1 MADIKKG
8 SDLITTMG
16 DTEKRLKKLERQL
29 AVPRKGASS
38 IVTEQSTVG
47 TGTESFANETVT
59 VVTTAN
65 CLIHFFLQMD
75 AKTSLAAAPCTVR
88 IESVETSERFDCFE
102 VTSTSF
108 RRFATAP
115 GTGATA
121 GEADFTSESGVPP
134 FTFNSLKGGVLT
146 VASPLEGWATSAGPH
161 EFTISYTQAT
171 SGETLTVKNRKFFA
185 WVQPF

>member
-1 MADIKKG
+1 MADVKKG
-8 SDLITTMG
+8 SDLITTLG
-16 DTEKRLKKLERQL
+16 ETEKRLKKVERQL

-88 IESVETSERFDCFE
+88 IQSVETSERFDCFE

-115 GTGATA
+115 GTGSTLN
-121 GEADFTSESGVPP
+121 ADFTSESGVPYD
-134 FTFNSLKGGVLT
+134 TFNALRGGVLT
-146 VASPLEGWATSAGPH
+146 VASPLDGWATSAGPH

>member
-1 MADIKKG
+1 MADVKKG
-8 SDLITTMG
+8 SDLITTLG
-16 DTEKRLKKLERQL
+16 ETEKRLKKVERQL

-75 AKTSLAAAPCTVR
+75 AKTSSASAPCTVR
-88 IESVETSERFDCFE
+88 IESVETSERFVCFE
-102 VTSTSF
+102 VTSLGF
-108 RRFATAP
+108 RRFRTAP
-115 GTGATA
+115 GTGSIIS
-121 GEADFTSESGVPP
+121 ADFTSESGVSPA
-134 FTFNSLKGGVLT
+134 TFNSLRGGVLT

-161 EFTISYTQAT
+161 EFTISYNQPT

>member
-1 MADIKKG
+1 MADVKKG
-8 SDLITTMG
+8 SDLITTMSE
-16 DTEKRLKKLERQL
+16 TEKRLKKVERQL

-47 TGTESFANETVT
+47 TWSESFANETVT

-65 CLIHFFLQMD
+65 CLMHFFLQMD
-75 AKTSLAAAPCTVR
+75 AKTSSLAAPCTVA
-88 IESVETSERFDCFE
+88 ITSVETSEEFFCFSI
-102 VTSTSF
+102 TSTVF

-115 GTGATA
+115 GTGSTLA
-121 GEADFTSESGVPP
+121 ADFTSESGSVPK
-134 FTFNSLKGGVLT
+134 TFNSLRGGVLT

-161 EFTISYTQAT
+161 EFTITYNQPT
-171 SGETLTVKNRKFFA
+171 SFETLTVKNRKFFA

>member
-65 CLIHFFLQMD
+65 CLIHFFLQID
-75 AKTSLAAAPCTVR
+75 AKTSSAAAPCTVA
-88 IESVETSERFDCFE
+88 IESVEIVNPFVCFE

-108 RRFATAP
+108 KRFATAP
-115 GTGATA
+115 GTGSTLS
-121 GEADFTSESGVPP
+121 ADFVAQTGLPGP
-134 FTFNSLKGGVLT
+134 TFNSLRGGVLT
-146 VASPLEGWATSAGPH
+146 VPSPLDGWATSAGPH
-161 EFTISYTQAT
+161 EFTISYNQPT
-171 SGETLTVKNRKFFA
+171 SFETLTVKNRKFFA

>member
-1 MADIKKG
+1 MADVKKG
-8 SDLITTMG
+8 SDLITTLG
-16 DTEKRLKKLERQL
+16 ETEKRLKKVERQL

-38 IVTEQSTVG
+38 IVTEESTVG
-47 TGTESFANETVT
+47 TGTQSFAGETVT

-75 AKTSLAAAPCTVR
+75 AKTSSVAAPCTVA
-88 IESVETSERFDCFE
+88 IKSVETSEEFACFQ
-102 VTSTSF
+102 VTSTVV

-115 GTGATA
+115 GTGSTLA
-121 GEADFTSESGVPP
+121 ADFTSQLGSPP
-134 FTFNSLKGGVLT
+134 PATFNSLRGGVLT
-146 VASPLEGWATSAGPH
+146 VASPLEDWATSAGPH

-171 SGETLTVKNRKFFA
+171 SFETLTVKNRKFFA

>member
-1 MADIKKG
+1 MADVKKG
-8 SDLITTMG
+8 SDLITTLSE
-16 DTEKRLKKLERQL
+16 TEKRLKKVERQL

-65 CLIHFFLQMD
+65 CLIHFFLQID
-75 AKTSLAAAPCTVR
+75 AKTSSVAAPCTVA
-88 IESVETSERFDCFE
+88 IKSVEIPDLFVCFE
-102 VTSTSF
+102 VTNTSF
-108 RRFATAP
+108 WRFATAP
-115 GTGATA
+115 GTGSILI
-121 GEADFTSESGVPP
+121 ADFMSESGVGYD
-134 FTFNSLKGGVLT
+134 TFNALRGGVLT

-161 EFTISYTQAT
+161 EFTISYNQPT